1 MTGESHLYLVPVL
14 TELTES
20 LFFVQPERLDEL
32 IYKSDGT
39 KKNIKVG
46 QHVGD
51 LLLKKHPSGFI
62 QSESPSIEAYD
73 IRLMKREESLMVCVI
88 FHYILLYCI
97 ILYYILLYCIMSHYI
112 PLYCIIFYYVSL
124 YSIMLYYIL
133 LYFIILHY
141 IVSYSI
147 ILTVSVRSM
156 A

>member
-88 FHYILLYCI
+88 FHYIVLYS
-97 ILYYILLYCIMSHYI
+97 IMSHYI